1 MSSLKG
7 KSQEQNIFNN
17 VAIKSDVIIV
27 RKNNVIAVRKLKKN
41 KSVIRRS
48 PSSPVNG

>member
-1 MSSLKG
+1 MNRSKT

-17 VAIKSDVIIV
+17 IDIHSDVVVV
-27 RKNNVIAVRKLKKN
+27 RKNNVIAVKKLKKN

-48 PSSPVNG
+48 

>member
-1 MSSLKG
+1 MSRAQG

-17 VAIKSDVIIV
+17 VAIKSDVVVV
-27 RKNNVIAVRKLKKN
+27 RKNNVIAVKKLKKN

-48 PSSPVNG
+48 